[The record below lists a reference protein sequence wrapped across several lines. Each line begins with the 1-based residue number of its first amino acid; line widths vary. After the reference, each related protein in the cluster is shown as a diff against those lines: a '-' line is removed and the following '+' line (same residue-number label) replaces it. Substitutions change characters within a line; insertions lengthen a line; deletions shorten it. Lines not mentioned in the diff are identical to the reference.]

1 MARYKLVA
9 HSNAVAG
16 READFERWY
25 ESRHMPD
32 MLAVP
37 GFISAE
43 RFTAVGESPYQF
55 LAIYEIES
63 DDIFGTLAEIGKRAG
78 TDAMP
83 INDAIDTSQVSVVT
97 WQPVAAG

>member
-9 HSNAVAG
+9 HSNAIAG
-16 READFERWY
+16 READYERWY
-25 ESRHMPD
+25 DDRHMPD

-37 GFISAE
+37 GFVSAE
-43 RFTAVGESPYQF
+43 RFTVVGEGPYRF
-55 LAIYEIES
+55 LAIYEVES
-63 DDIFGTLAEIGKRAG
+63 NDIRATLAEIGNRAG

-83 INDAIDTSQVSVVT
+83 ITDAIDTSQVSVVA